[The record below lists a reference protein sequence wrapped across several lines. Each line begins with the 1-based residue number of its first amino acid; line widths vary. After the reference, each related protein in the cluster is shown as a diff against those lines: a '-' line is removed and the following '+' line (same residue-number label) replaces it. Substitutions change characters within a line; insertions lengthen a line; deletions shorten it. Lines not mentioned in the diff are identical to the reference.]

1 MSDYEGR
8 LKDYVDVASRIRE
21 FRDKYP
27 DGSLQPMDTANP
39 YDIIT
44 IRDAVFIV
52 YKAAAYRNPDDT
64 CPGIGLAYE
73 PVPGKTQ
80 FTRDSELQNAETA
93 AWGRAI
99 IAALASDSKTI
110 ASREEVENR
119 QNMEELARQTGVTI
133 HDSAKTQVSNQKQNP
148 GPRLRMIDALFTK
161 NGIMNNEE
169 RRGWVS
175 TFLDREI
182 KNIADDCSIEE
193 LDKVLAKLQG
203 KDSE

>member
-1 MSDYEGR
+1 MSEYEGR
-8 LKDYVDVASRIRE
+8 LKDYVDVPSRIRD
-21 FRDKYP
+21 FRAKFP
-27 DGSLQPMDTANP
+27 DGSLQPVDPTNP

-52 YKAAAYRNPDDT
+52 YKAAAYRTPDDPR
-64 CPGIGLAYE
+64 PGIGVAYE
-73 PVPGKTQ
+73 PVPGKTPY
-80 FTRDSELQNAETA
+80 TRDSELQNAETS

-110 ASREEVENR
+110 ASREEIQNR
-119 QNMEELARQTGVTI
+119 QPEERQEVGAYQSVPVP
-133 HDSAKTQVSNQKQNP
+133 AERKQNP

-161 NGIMNNEE
+161 NGIMLMEE
-169 RRGWVS
+169 RRGWVN